1 MRCWQFF
8 YLNIIVAQ
16 SNAGRIDAAGA
27 SVDVVIGAPNSIFG
41 LMPASVEAMGN
52 AKSEKFMRI
61 MAHVLVALLLPTAA
75 TQAADQVK
83 LGLFSELSGPIS
95 PPGTEAKRAFD
106 LALEAL
112 GNKLGGLPVKVTV
125 VDTKSN
131 PSEAVQVA
139 SKLIEDAKVDFV
151 TGFAATNTMVPVWKS
166 FTEAGIFAIG
176 TLAGPLRF
184 AGKDCN
190 ENGFVVSLSSDDWP
204 AAVGKYMTDKGL
216 KRVMFLGADYQA
228 GYEHV
233 EAAMRHF
240 KGQAIGPL
248 YTPLSQLD
256 FSAEIARIRAEKP
269 DAVFTFHV
277 GAGGIAFSKQYAQA
291 GLQKQIPFYTE
302 DPTANPLTFPAQGD
316 AAIGIIAGT
325 NWHAGIDAPANKKFV
340 ASFIAKYGRE
350 PATFA
355 ALAYDAISLIDAAI
369 RDVGGRIEDKAAVR
383 SALRKANFQSVR
395 GKFKFNNNHFPIQD
409 LFIME
414 VVKDEK
420 GAPRAV
426 LKDVAIRDWHD
437 PYHQECPMKW

>member
-1 MRCWQFF
+1 
-8 YLNIIVAQ
+8 
-16 SNAGRIDAAGA
+16 
-27 SVDVVIGAPNSIFG
+27 
-41 LMPASVEAMGN
+41 
-52 AKSEKFMRI
+52 MRI
-61 MAHVLVALLLPTAA
+61 MAYVLVALLLPPAT

-95 PPGTEAKRAFD
+95 PPGTEAKRAFEPR
-106 LALEAL
+106 AGSSRQQARRSSGQGHRRRYQVEPR
-112 GNKLGGLPVKVTV
+112 G
-125 VDTKSN
+125 SR
-131 PSEAVQVA
+131 QVA

-166 FTEAGIFAIG
+166 FTDAGIFAIG

-190 ENGFVVSLSSDDWP
+190 ENGFVVSLTSDDWP

-248 YTPLSQLD
+248 YTPLTQLD

-340 ASFIAKYGRE
+340 ASFIAKYRRE
-350 PATFA
+350 PASFA

-395 GKFKFNNNHFPIQD
+395 K
-409 LFIME
+409 
-414 VVKDEK
+414 V
-420 GAPRAV
+420 
-426 LKDVAIRDWHD
+426 
-437 PYHQECPMKW
+437 